1 MKLIAKGNTA
11 EVFEYDNRFICKL
24 FYPGYPRAF
33 CEHEFYNAQTVFQA
47 GIKTPR
53 AHKMVR
59 MDGRDGIVY
68 DQVIGKPLSSLL
80 HHAGKSKQVEWIS
93 RFVEFHKLLLKHKSG
108 SVMDYKDFLRLFSG
122 GSIETA
128 AEINKLANGCT
139 LLHGDFHPGNIIVD
153 PDGEL
158 VLIDMMN
165 LCRGPAAYDIA
176 RTFFL
181 LEKSWGLQNEYLERM
196 EYRPAE
202 ITPYRNVISLVRQ
215 KEERSDAGTVRD
227 VP

>member
-1 MKLIAKGNTA
+1 
-11 EVFEYDNRFICKL
+11 
-24 FYPGYPRAF
+24 
-33 CEHEFYNAQTVFQA
+33 
-47 GIKTPR
+47 
-53 AHKMVR
+53 
-59 MDGRDGIVY
+59 
-68 DQVIGKPLSSLL
+68 
-80 HHAGKSKQVEWIS
+80 
-93 RFVEFHKLLLKHKSG
+93 
-108 SVMDYKDFLRLFSG
+108 MDYKDFLRLFSG